1 MSKKKSKGKTIPL
14 TDFLA
19 SESKLVTVRATNW
32 SEIVDKE
39 EAETKIVVDIGVLPT
54 APRGAVDID
63 YSNVPNNPPFV
74 AHVANLSFEIDDE
87 GLKLIFQDLN
97 PLSAR
102 VIRDG
107 TRSRGIGLV
116 EFETRDNLIDA
127 LKRTDKEAYGRKIR
141 VSVSDKTDSH
151 QNEGGRGFGNRTHR
165 GGNTG
170 EERPG
175 MGERWKRAEPRSDDP
190 FDDRN
195 SMRSNRDRPNRD
207 FSGRSNMNR
216 GSRDNQ
222 SGNDFGFGYP
232 NPRGDDRGGPGNS
245 GGSGRD
251 YNRQGQRNRYQNDDE
266 RSNSGM
272 DRPRY
277 SGRYSDTR
285 DVRDRNRAAN
295 DEPHDDQREPQ
306 RERPRLNL
314 QPRTK
319 PMESLQPLS
328 GSSSSVNN
336 VAANVND
343 SSMSNADETTSLTNT
358 SGHLHDSSQ
367 EQRDDFQPQ
376 DSNEDSSVAKA
387 NRGAGAGAGASIFGG
402 AKPVDTAARELEI
415 ERKMKEMQM
424 AASETNS
431 EETQEKPAP
440 QQRTY
445 NRNQDREPYRSKRS
459 SQNDD
464 HQNRERDRDRDR
476 DRRDEGRYG
485 GHGGDYHHKREHS
498 GGRQY
503 EDDPRKRND
512 DDHHPPS
519 RRGGGYGGPPRRDND
534 SGRTNKYNQH
544 DRDHERGGNQRYRDR
559 DDRHG
564 DHNEFTPAGRSSSNN
579 FSSDSQSRHPPR
591 GAGRRPIPA
600 EDDSHKLQ
608 LSNKFGM
615 LGDGDEDLDD
625 DDENDEEIG
634 RAHV

>member
-1 MSKKKSKGKTIPL
+1 MPL

-19 SESKLVTVRATNW
+19 SEPKLVTVRATNW
-32 SEIVDKE
+32 SEIVDNE
-39 EAETKIVVDIGVLPT
+39 EAETKQIVLDIGALPT

-63 YSNVPNNPPFV
+63 YSNVPSNPPFV
-74 AHVANLSFEIDDE
+74 AHVANLSFEIDDD
-87 GLKLIFQDLN
+87 GLKSIFGDLN
-97 PLSAR
+97 TISAR

-116 EFETRDNLIDA
+116 EFETREHLIEG
-127 LKRTDKEAYGRKIR
+127 LKRTDKEVYGRKIR

-151 QNEGGRGFGNRTHR
+151 HHEGGRNFGNRSHR
-165 GGNTG
+165 MAGGNSTG

-175 MGERWKRAEPRSDDP
+175 MSERWKRAEPRPDDG
-190 FDDRN
+190 FNDR
-195 SMRSNRDRPNRD
+195 RSNRDGPNRE

-216 GSRDNQ
+216 GSRDNP

-232 NPRGDDRGGPGNS
+232 NPRGEDRGGPGGS

-285 DVRDRNRAAN
+285 DVRDRNKPN
-295 DEPHDDQREPQ
+295 DETHDDQRETQ
-306 RERPRLNL
+306 RERPRLHL

-319 PMESLQPLS
+319 PVESLQPLS

-343 SSMSNADETTSLTNT
+343 SSISNADETTSLTNT
-358 SGHLHDSSQ
+358 SGHLHDSSH
-367 EQRDDFQPQ
+367 EQRDDNQPQ
-376 DSNEDSSVAKA
+376 DSNDDSASTKPS
-387 NRGAGAGAGASIFGG
+387 RGAGASIFGG

-424 AASETNS
+424 ATNETTN

-440 QQRTY
+440 QQRSF
-445 NRNQDREPYRSKRS
+445 NRNQDRDTYRTKRS

-476 DRRDEGRYG
+476 RDDGRYG
-485 GHGGDYHHKREHS
+485 GHGSDYHHKREHS

-503 EDDPRKRND
+503 EDDPRKRSD
-512 DDHHPPS
+512 DDHPPPS
-519 RRGGGYGGPPRRDND
+519 RRGGSYGGQSRRDNE
-534 SGRTNKYNQH
+534 SGRTNRYNPPN
-544 DRDHERGGNQRYRDR
+544 RDDRGGNSRYPHRDR

-564 DHNEFTPAGRSSSNN
+564 DNNEFTPAGRSSSNN
-579 FSSDSQSRHPPR
+579 FNSDSQSRHPQR
-591 GAGRRPIPA
+591 GLARRTLPA

-615 LGDGDEDLDD
+615 LGDDEEELDDGDENN
-625 DDENDEEIG
+625 EAQSPSIEE
-634 RAHV
+634 